1 MGLWDSVRSFFGG
14 TPAVPAAPPLTW
26 RFVDDAQWNDRLG
39 EHDLVQA
46 QVYADW
52 LEEQGDTRAEL
63 IRRSADPGFDAFVGA
78 NAVPLFA
85 EWAGLLSKKSSAG
98 RPQLEPQWRHG
109 VLTGLCVRGDAPWAD
124 ADQLVRLPIASHLRS
139 LSIGAT
145 ADGEDGTSEVLER
158 LGARLPG
165 LTDLFIGDFIY
176 PSECEMSW
184 AQVGDLSATWKAFP
198 NLTSFKA
205 RGMVEKLGAI
215 DAPRLTRFVCETSSL
230 GKEALSSVVRARWPR
245 LTHLELW
252 FGDENCGANCTVD
265 DVRPLLASP
274 PPAGLI
280 SLGLKNFE
288 FTDGLISPL
297 LESAWLRQ
305 VKHLDLSMGVLTD
318 EGADELL
325 RSRSRLA
332 HLESLDLSRNLLSER
347 HLAELKAVCR
357 QVLVEGQR
365 LGEMDEDMRYVAVG
379 E

>member
-1 MGLWDSVRSFFGG
+1 MGFWDSVRSLFRS
-14 TPAVPAAPPLTW
+14 TPPPPPLTW
-26 RFVDDAQWNDRLG
+26 RFVDDSEWAERLG
-39 EHDLVQA
+39 THDLAQA

-52 LEEQGDTRAEL
+52 LEERGDTRAEL
-63 IRRSADPGFDAFVGA
+63 IRRSADPGFEAFVRA

-85 EWAGLLSKKSSAG
+85 EWGVLLSGLSSAG
-98 RPQLEPQWRHG
+98 RPHLEPQWRHG
-109 VLTGLCVRGDAPWAD
+109 VLTGLGVRGDAPWAN

-158 LGARLPG
+158 IGARLPA
-165 LTDLFIGDFIY
+165 LTDLFVGDFFR
-176 PSECEMSW
+176 PDECEMSW

-205 RGMVEKLGAI
+205 RGLVEKLGDI
-215 DAPRLTRFVCETSSL
+215 DAPLLTHFVRETSGL
-230 GKEALSSVVRARWPR
+230 GKDELGAIARARWPK
-245 LTHLELW
+245 LTHLEVW
-252 FGDENCGANCTVD
+252 FGDENYGADCAVD
-265 DVRPLLASP
+265 DVRPLLASTP
-274 PPAGLI
+274 PVGLT

-288 FTDGLISPL
+288 FADGLISPL
-297 LESAWLRQ
+297 VESAWLKQ
-305 VKHLDLSMGVLTD
+305 VKHLDLSMGVLSD

-357 QVLVEGQR
+357 QVVVEGQR